1 VFFVDDDVML
11 WWMLS
16 NAVENE
22 YDAELYIY
30 IYIYVYMNLIMLV
43 VELLMFSL
51 I

>member
-1 VFFVDDDVML
+1 MTFML

-22 YDAELYIY
+22 YDAELYIC
-30 IYIYVYMNLIMLV
+30 IYMNLIMLV